1 MSASHRQKLDQLASS
16 FAHGVLHAIRNAS
29 IDDLRAGWS
38 GGEGRASHAP
48 RASAPAAQAPS
59 ARAGRGGRRRGGRL
73 GRRSVKDIAGV
84 IDRIVGLLKQSAGGL
99 RAEQIRQKLGL
110 LAKELPRPL
119 KDALA
124 SGQLGKSG
132 QK

>member
-1 MSASHRQKLDQLASS
+1 
-16 FAHGVLHAIRNAS
+16 
-29 IDDLRAGWS
+29 
-38 GGEGRASHAP
+38 
-48 RASAPAAQAPS
+48 
-59 ARAGRGGRRRGGRL
+59 
-73 GRRSVKDIAGV
+73 VKDIAGV
-84 IDRIVGLLKQSAGGL
+84 IDRIVGLLRQSAGGL

-132 QK
+132 QKRATTYVYKGAGAAARPPAPAKKAAKKVRRAKKAKKVKRAKKAKKQAKKK